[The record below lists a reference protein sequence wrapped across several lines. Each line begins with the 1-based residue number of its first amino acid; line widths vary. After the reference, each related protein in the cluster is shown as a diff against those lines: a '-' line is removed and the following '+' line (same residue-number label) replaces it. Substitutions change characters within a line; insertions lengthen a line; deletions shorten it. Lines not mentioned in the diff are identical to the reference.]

1 MLDSADE
8 ARSHPLD
15 GAREFAVLESVAKL
29 REGVAQFEAG
39 EVRP

>member
-1 MLDSADE
+1 MLDSPDE
-8 ARSHPLD
+8 ARSHPL
-15 GAREFAVLESVAKL
+15 GWAREFAVLESVAKL